1 MINRR
6 FAAAACVTGIAA
18 LVVPAGMASAG
29 PVASGGVKVA
39 AKSGATGG
47 EHRHEAAIF
56 LAGQFGEIGQVSARS
71 QKQMAVGIGKAIEQ
85 DNGQVI
91 AV

>member
-39 AKSGATGG
+39 AKNAVAAKMSGFKVSGAAKASAPGAKPAKPG
-47 EHRHEAAIF
+47 K
-56 LAGQFGEIGQVSARS
+56 VSP
-71 QKQMAVGIGKAIEQ
+71 
-85 DNGQVI
+85 
-91 AV
+91 